1 MDKQLGRISALVNN
15 AAELGGVMRV
25 EDFESKD
32 LERIFAVNLIGPMLS
47 AKEAI
52 LRMSKKYGGK
62 GGVIINISSTASYIG
77 GSGEYVHY
85 AVTKGG
91 INTLTVGMA
100 NELAKDNIRVNSVIP
115 GLTNTQFLN
124 PLGGKKRIK
133 QKEKIIPMGRSGE
146 PKEIAEAVA
155 WLLSESASYITGA
168 SIKVSGGL

>member
-1 MDKQLGRISALVNN
+1 MQKIYFLEKSIPFNANDLNLSLIS
-15 AAELGGVMRV
+15 GT
-25 EDFESKD
+25 
-32 LERIFAVNLIGPMLS
+32 ERTL
-47 AKEAI
+47 
-52 LRMSKKYGGK
+52 
-62 GGVIINISSTASYIG
+62 INIS
-77 GSGEYVHY
+77 
-85 AVTKGG
+85 
-91 INTLTVGMA
+91 

>member
-1 MDKQLGRISALVNN
+1 M
-15 AAELGGVMRV
+15 
-25 EDFESKD
+25 
-32 LERIFAVNLIGPMLS
+32 
-47 AKEAI
+47 
-52 LRMSKKYGGK
+52 
-62 GGVIINISSTASYIG
+62 IINISSTASYIG